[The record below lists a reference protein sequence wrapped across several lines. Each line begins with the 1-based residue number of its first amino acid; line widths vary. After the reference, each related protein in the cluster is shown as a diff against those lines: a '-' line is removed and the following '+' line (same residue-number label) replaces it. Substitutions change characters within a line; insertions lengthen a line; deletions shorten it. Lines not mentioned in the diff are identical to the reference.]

1 MISNY
6 GSDVTI
12 DKFIYGLKKGKFNV
26 YDALGDYCVYLQ
38 NSQIYTTILKQRIVT
53 IKNFLEFNDIDISP
67 RKFKIKVRL
76 PKDIKRNKEA
86 IDKHDIINI
95 LNGCSDIKLK
105 TYVMF
110 LACTGMRAVE
120 ALSIRIKDLDFESVP
135 ARATIR
141 GEFTKT
147 KVDRYVF
154 LSKEMVEQLKKWLV
168 YKYRTRRI
176 CKKDQETG
184 QLIDEYRTPEKNGN
198 DLLFSIRTKT
208 IYTGTK
214 SRRSPRS
221 QPQNQY
227 YYMVSLFQKTLDRIG
242 ARAREEH
249 NENRRKITLHSFRG
263 FVKTTISDLGYSDY
277 SEWFI
282 GHAGSTYWRKKDTE
296 KAKLY
301 KKIEPYLT
309 FMDMQQIERQG
320 ADLQTKIDELQYVNQ
335 VLRTKEN
342 ERAQE
347 LDQVK
352 EQMLKHQSVM
362 VDLLS
367 KFETW
372 EKSQKTL
379 QRN

>member
-12 DKFIYGLKKGKFNV
+12 DKFIDGLKKGKFYV

-38 NSQIYTTILKQRIVT
+38 NSQIYTTTLKQRIVT
-53 IKNFLEFNDIDISP
+53 TKNFLEFNDIDISP

-176 CKKDQETG
+176 CKKDR
-184 QLIDEYRTPEKNGN
+184 DRT
-198 DLLFSIRTKT
+198 I
-208 IYTGTK
+208 
-214 SRRSPRS
+214 
-221 QPQNQY
+221 
-227 YYMVSLFQKTLDRIG
+227 
-242 ARAREEH
+242 
-249 NENRRKITLHSFRG
+249 NRR
-263 FVKTTISDLGYSDY
+263 V
-277 SEWFI
+277 
-282 GHAGSTYWRKKDTE
+282 
-296 KAKLY
+296 
-301 KKIEPYLT
+301 
-309 FMDMQQIERQG
+309 
-320 ADLQTKIDELQYVNQ
+320 
-335 VLRTKEN
+335 
-342 ERAQE
+342 
-347 LDQVK
+347 
-352 EQMLKHQSVM
+352 
-362 VDLLS
+362 
-367 KFETW
+367 
-372 EKSQKTL
+372 
-379 QRN
+379 